1 MLYEKT
7 TLQNDYFTCSTF
19 IPYKK
24 ESSLNYIDQDKLS
37 DKILW
42 KAFKQGDELAFI
54 IIYKNYSKLLYDY
67 GCKYSTDKEMVRDC
81 LQDFFLYLRK
91 NRLGFGDTNSIKL
104 YLFKAF
110 RRRVVD
116 YHKKNS
122 CDFSLNEPLAF
133 SQISSELCIESIY
146 INKQVKAEQ
155 LEKLNK
161 ALTIL
166 DHKERQAIYYF
177 YFKGLS
183 YEQIAERFNFSHV
196 SSARR
201 VMYRSLRQLRNFLS
215 IGRIDN
221 N

>member
-1 MLYEKT
+1 MLYEET
-7 TLQNDYFTCSTF
+7 TLQNDHFSPSTF
-19 IPYKK
+19 ISNKK
-24 ESSLNYIDQDKLS
+24 ETNLNYLDQDNIS

-42 KAFKQGDELAFI
+42 EAFKKGDELAFI
-54 IIYKNYSKLLYDY
+54 RIYKNYSKVLYDY
-67 GCKYSTDKEMVRDC
+67 GCKYSPDKEMVRDC

-110 RRRVVD
+110 RRRVID
-116 YHKKNS
+116 YHKKN
-122 CDFSLNEPLAF
+122 CCEFSLNEPIAF
-133 SQISSELCIESIY
+133 LQVSSELSIESLY

-155 LEKLNK
+155 LERLNT
-161 ALTIL
+161 ALTTL
-166 DHKERQAIYYF
+166 DRKERQAIYYF

-215 IGRIDN
+215 VSRVEC
-221 N
+221 

>member
-1 MLYEKT
+1 MLYEET
-7 TLQNDYFTCSTF
+7 TLLNDHFSCSPF
-19 IPYKK
+19 IPYK
-24 ESSLNYIDQDKLS
+24 ERSVNILDQDKLS

-42 KAFKQGDELAFI
+42 EAFKQGDELAFI
-54 IIYKNYSKLLYDY
+54 RIYKNYSKALYDH
-67 GCKYSTDKEMVRDC
+67 GCKYSPDKEMVRDC

-91 NRLGFGDTNSIKL
+91 NRLGFGETNSIRL

-133 SQISSELCIESIY
+133 SQAPSELSIESIY

-161 ALTIL
+161 ALNTL
-166 DHKERQAIYYF
+166 DRKEREAIYYF

-183 YEQIAERFNFSHV
+183 YEQIAERFNFLHV

-201 VMYRSLRQLRNFLS
+201 VMYRGLRQLRNFWS
-215 IGRIDN
+215 IGRVEG
-221 N
+221 

>member
-1 MLYEKT
+1 MLYERT
-7 TLQNDYFTCSTF
+7 TLPHDQFSSPAF
-19 IPYKK
+19 IPYK
-24 ESSLNYIDQDKLS
+24 EERNVNFLDQDKLS

-42 KAFKQGDELAFI
+42 EAFKQGDELAFI
-54 IIYKNYSKLLYDY
+54 RIYKNYSKALFDH
-67 GCKYSTDKEMVRDC
+67 GCKYSADKEMVRDC

-91 NRLGFGDTNSIKL
+91 NRLGFGNTNSIKL

-110 RRRVVD
+110 RRRVLD

-122 CDFSLNEPLAF
+122 SDFIVNQPLAF
-133 SQISSELCIESIY
+133 SEVSSELSIESIY

-161 ALTIL
+161 ALTTL
-166 DHKERQAIYYF
+166 DRKERQAIYYF

-201 VMYRSLRQLRNFLS
+201 VMYRGLRQLRHFLA
-215 IGRIDN
+215 IGRVEC
-221 N
+221 